1 MFVFRE
7 LHLYTSSGQ
16 GRVLVDCASKIETRK
31 ASPESRSFPIT
42 PKKEYIVSCRS
53 VAPWLRVLLE
63 ISARLWLRAGD
74 VYLIWQPQLYSCRML
89 DGGAIVFPIGPSE
102 DSGAP

>member
-89 DGGAIVFPIGPSE
+89 DGGAIVFPIGSSK

>member
-1 MFVFRE
+1 M
-7 LHLYTSSGQ
+7 
-16 GRVLVDCASKIETRK
+16 
-31 ASPESRSFPIT
+31 
-42 PKKEYIVSCRS
+42 
-53 VAPWLRVLLE
+53 E
-63 ISARLWLRAGD
+63 ISARLRLRAGE